1 MAKKLLTDRTKYQT
15 TCRVMSL
22 RYTMRKAAFRCGF
35 EAYHAN
41 LPFNPDAFPAIN
53 DQWCYERG
61 RQFAACFTG
70 RLKYR
75 QALSDKAVA
84 AMDELITQRAII

>member
-1 MAKKLLTDRTKYQT
+1 MSKAIRRDRTRYQT
-15 TCRVMSL
+15 PQKMMGL

-35 EAYHAN
+35 ESFHAN
-41 LPFNPDAFPAIN
+41 LPFNPDAFRAIN
-53 DQWCYERG
+53 DQWAYERG

-75 QALSDKAVA
+75 QAVSDRAVA
-84 AMDELITQRAII
+84 AMDELIREKAVI

>member
-1 MAKKLLTDRTKYQT
+1 MAKKIQIDRTKYQT
-15 TCRVMSL
+15 PRKMMGL

-35 EAYHAN
+35 EAYHSN
-41 LPFNPDAFPAIN
+41 LPFDPDAFPAIN

-75 QALSDKAVA
+75 QAVSDRAVA
-84 AMDELITQRAII
+84 AMDYLIQEKAII